1 MSIQGVRTIVSVI
14 AGDVGGII
22 QKTLQRLMPNAEV
35 TDTQSA
41 GDDLCFN
48 AKFRRAL
55 TLHDVSVLVKNL
67 RSSLGANFTVAVS
80 LNHMDPSC
88 VGITLEH
95 NMLSKLT
102 KKQEQLDGNE
112 DGKIDETDL
121 KKLREGKKPGDEK
134 EEARIKG
141 DEAYDWFT
149 FTGKSIE
156 AENDRGRTLRLSKGE
171 KFGARKSSNGKQIR
185 LVTEKDG
192 VNKVF
197 TCDMGLA
204 TYLGKNC
211 KAE

>member
-1 MSIQGVRTIVSVI
+1 MSIQEIKKRVI
-14 AGDVGGII
+14 LVAASGDVGGII

-55 TLHDVSVLVKNL
+55 TLNDVNVLVKNL
-67 RSSLGANFTVAVS
+67 RSSLGANFTVSAS
-80 LNHMDPSC
+80 LNHTDPCC
-88 VGITLEH
+88 VEITLEH
-95 NMLSKLT
+95 NMISKLT
-102 KKQEQLDGNE
+102 KKQEQLDVNE
-112 DGKIDETDL
+112 DGKIDSTDL

-141 DEAYDWFT
+141 DDEYQWFT

-192 VNKVF
+192 VRQELHCGNRRKIF
-197 TCDMGLA
+197 PG
-204 TYLGKNC
+204 
-211 KAE
+211 